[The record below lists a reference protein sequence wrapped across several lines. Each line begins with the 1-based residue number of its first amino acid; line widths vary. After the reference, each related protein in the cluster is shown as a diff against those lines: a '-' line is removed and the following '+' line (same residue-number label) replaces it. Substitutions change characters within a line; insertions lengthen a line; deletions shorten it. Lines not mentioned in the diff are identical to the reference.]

1 MVVQHSF
8 FLFISKN
15 MRIQQI
21 KINTIAVIM
30 IFSLNS
36 IKNMEQILDR
46 MGYGSNN
53 IRWWTICYKSKSWNS
68 TITRL
73 ESIKSAQMWWIP
85 NWSSSI
91 WAQTSQSLIRFYRS
105 GTSWAGTPCEIVR
118 VNWISDKTTVFSI
131 LTEWSHPE
139 LIHITS
145 PNN

>member
-21 KINTIAVIM
+21 KINTIAVTM

-46 MGYGSNN
+46 MGYWPNN
-53 IRWWTICYKSKSWNS
+53 IRWGTICYKSKSWNS
-68 TITRL
+68 SITRL

-105 GTSWAGTPCEIVR
+105 GTSWAGTSREIVR